1 MAVQAGVRVGSSIKP
16 VERQRR
22 DKLPYMLALP
32 IIIYEGIFILIP
44 IIQQIGSSFT
54 SDVIGMGAVKW
65 VGLANYDRMLHD
77 RNFGNSLRVTLIFMV
92 GTVIVAVGAGLL
104 AALLMNQ
111 PFRGR
116 SIARTI
122 MTLPWAF
129 PDLPTVLVFYWILN
143 PNFGVANLFIRFLMP
158 WLAQN
163 PKWLLDI
170 NLAMPLVIAIASW
183 KAFPFYGL
191 VILSAMQ
198 AIPYELYEAARVD
211 GANHRQAFRY
221 ITLPA
226 LLPTLMLMA
235 VLACIF
241 AFRQFVV
248 VFLTTGGG
256 PGRVTETLVILV
268 YKTAFKSFDFSY
280 GATIGVAGFIVV
292 FAITL
297 LFVFL
302 QRRQEAE
309 AAI

>member
-1 MAVQAGVRVGSSIKP
+1 
-16 VERQRR
+16 
-22 DKLPYMLALP
+22 
-32 IIIYEGIFILIP
+32 
-44 IIQQIGSSFT
+44 
-54 SDVIGMGAVKW
+54 
-65 VGLANYDRMLHD
+65 
-77 RNFGNSLRVTLIFMV
+77 
-92 GTVIVAVGAGLL
+92 
-104 AALLMNQ
+104 
-111 PFRGR
+111 
-116 SIARTI
+116 
-122 MTLPWAF
+122 
-129 PDLPTVLVFYWILN
+129 LVFYWILN
-143 PNFGVANLFIRFLMP
+143 PNFGVSNLFVRFLMP
-158 WLAQN
+158 WLEQN

-170 NLAMPLVIAIASW
+170 NLAMPLVVAIASW

-211 GANHRQAFRY
+211 GANPRQAFRH

-226 LLPTLMLMA
+226 LVPTMMLMA

-256 PGRVTETLVILV
+256 PGRVTETLVISV

-309 AAI
+309 SAT